1 MAVNEN
7 EQFYLFSF
15 SSIIIAYF
23 KIKVN
28 SFSSFCLIL
37 AKINSLFILKNFLWL
52 LLIFI
57 D

>member
-1 MAVNEN
+1 VI
-7 EQFYLFSF
+7 
-15 SSIIIAYF
+15 SINIASDELVIF
-23 KIKVN
+23 
-28 SFSSFCLIL
+28 FL